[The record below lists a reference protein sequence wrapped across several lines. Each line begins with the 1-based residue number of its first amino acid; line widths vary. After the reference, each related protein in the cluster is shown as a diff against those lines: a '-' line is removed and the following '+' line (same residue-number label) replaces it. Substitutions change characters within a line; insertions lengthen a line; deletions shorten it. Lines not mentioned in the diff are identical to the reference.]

1 MFTLYRFQTF
11 LGEFEKLLSNFTKQ
25 RTDLTIIV
33 GDFNARSNNTT
44 TTESTNI
51 EVLTSYHEFEQVI
64 NCVKSVQSFRIQSE
78 CKKKYGSE
86 KSPYLGTFH
95 AVINE
100 PIVLCQ
106 TQLPACIDLIFTNK
120 PNLKRTVV
128 YFLLFMQNVIIK

>member
-51 EVLTSYHEFEQVI
+51 EVLTSYHEFEQVL

-78 CKKKYGSE
+78 CE
-86 KSPYLGTFH
+86 KNTDQKSLRIWALF
-95 AVINE
+95 
-100 PIVLCQ
+100 
-106 TQLPACIDLIFTNK
+106 TQ
-120 PNLKRTVV
+120 
-128 YFLLFMQNVIIK
+128 